1 MRAEHRWNVR
11 ILDPLNCTPR
21 LLRTQ
26 PHAAASYRQI
36 PEALPAANT
45 GKDKESRCKRVRH
58 VWAIWRFCAISYH
71 FWKGG
76 AYYVLFW
83 MTVIQH
89 WLRYKC
95 IMLQCFAYLVKLKL
109 KSIPQMLYGIWYD
122 NTGCHSRKGPNFGR
136 VFLMLNYTDITQNT
150 YIQSWMVTE
159 IMAGEKCGHFAFPRS
174 IRLQLYREPLLSVVL
189 WLHAE
194 LTLASFT
201 AHKLRPTR

>member
-1 MRAEHRWNVR
+1 MLLPPTVKSLKHYQQR
-11 ILDPLNCTPR
+11 ILGKIRRVD
-21 LLRTQ
+21 
-26 PHAAASYRQI
+26 ASACVMSERSEGFVLFLI
-36 PEALPAANT
+36 
-45 GKDKESRCKRVRH
+45 
-58 VWAIWRFCAISYH
+58 ISGR
-71 FWKGG
+71 GG

-150 YIQSWMVTE
+150 YIQSWTVTE
-159 IMAGEKCGHFAFPRS
+159 IMAGEKCGNFAFPRS
-174 IRLQLYREPLLSVVL
+174 IRLQLYR
-189 WLHAE
+189 
-194 LTLASFT
+194 
-201 AHKLRPTR
+201 